1 MVVPLTKIGNIK
13 RLGLGVKLERCI
25 LFSYCKNQKK
35 KKMLS
40 LVGTEIEVAGN
51 GRVNVGEK
59 RVNADLMNPVGIFF

>member
-1 MVVPLTKIGNIK
+1 MKDAFYLVTVKI
-13 RLGLGVKLERCI
+13 R
-25 LFSYCKNQKK
+25 K

-59 RVNADLMNPVGIFF
+59 RVSADLMNPVGIFF